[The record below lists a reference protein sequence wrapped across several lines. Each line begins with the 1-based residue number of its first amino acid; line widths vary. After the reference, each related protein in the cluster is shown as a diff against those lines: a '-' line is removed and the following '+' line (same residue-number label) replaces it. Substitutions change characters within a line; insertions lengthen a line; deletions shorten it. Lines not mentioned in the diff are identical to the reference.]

1 MKAIKQ
7 AAILYNGVVFKGDR
21 HRNIIAQHKHIPLN
35 RGMEGFI
42 TSQGLFLN
50 REEAAKIAYQTGQIK
65 KPKQK
70 LISEDLY

>member
-21 HRNIIAQHKHIPLN
+21 HKNIISSHKHIPLN
-35 RGMEGFI
+35 KGTEGFI
-42 TSQGLFLN
+42 TSSGMFVG
-50 REEAAKIAYQTGQIK
+50 REEAAKIAYMTGQIK